1 VPSAIEFYF
10 DFSSPYGYLAA
21 QRIDAIA
28 ARHDRAVAW
37 RPFLLGAIF
46 KTTGSKPLL
55 EIPLKGGYAAR
66 DLQRSARR
74 LDVPFRLPE
83 PFPFAAVAA
92 SRAFYWAWD
101 EDSADARELAK
112 ALYHAAFGEGR
123 SIAQPAEVAEVA
135 AALGYNREETLAAL
149 ADPKV
154 KERLRDEVARAER
167 KGVFGSPYILVDGE
181 PFWGHD
187 RLHEVETWLA
197 SGGW

>member
-1 VPSAIEFYF
+1 MPAAIEFYF

-37 RPFLLGAIF
+37 KPFLLGAIF
-46 KTTGSKPLL
+46 KTTGAKPLL
-55 EIPLKGGYAAR
+55 EIPLKGSYAAR
-66 DLQRSARR
+66 DLQRSARQ
-74 LDVPFRLPE
+74 LGVPFRLPE

-101 EDSADARELAK
+101 EDNADARELAK

-123 SIAQPAEVAEVA
+123 SIAGAEEVAGIAAGLGYQRHEVA
-135 AALGYNREETLAAL
+135 AVL
-149 ADPKV
+149 ADPRIKD
-154 KERLRDEVARAER
+154 RLREEVAGAEA

-187 RLHEVETWLA
+187 RLHEVELWLA
-197 SGGW
+197 QGGW